1 MIEFNTTILD
11 EELNEALEDYENADI
26 PELNEWVVNSAAEAD
41 KLICNINKL
50 NKLKQRMD
58 EIATQE
64 INDIIEKRDA
74 RLAAYNLRISKYED
88 LLRVYFEGLPEED
101 VKETKTQ
108 RKHTLLNGSLIL
120 KKPKLAWE
128 HDDAKL
134 LDYLKTSGQKEYIK
148 TEEKPKWGEFK
159 KALGVMENGDVINN
173 ETGEVIECVSVS
185 MTPAEFEVTA

>member
-11 EELNEALEDYENADI
+11 EELNEALDDYENADI
-26 PELNEWVVNSAAEAD
+26 PELNEWAINSAAEAD
-41 KLICNINKL
+41 KLICNINEL
-50 NKLKQRMD
+50 NRLKKRMG

-64 INDIIEKRDA
+64 INDITEKLNA
-74 RLAAYNLRISKYED
+74 RLTAYNLRISKYED

-108 RKHTLLNGSLIL
+108 RKYTLLNGSLIL
-120 KKPKLAWE
+120 KKPKLTWE

-134 LDYLKTSGQKEYIK
+134 LDYLKASGQKEYIK

-159 KALGVMENGDVINN
+159 KTLGVMENGDVINS
-173 ETGEVIECVSVS
+173 ETGEVINCVTVS
-185 MTPAEFEVTA
+185 MTPAEFEVTE